1 MVEDPWFSKPDV
13 GLSAG
18 SIHQVSG
25 HANAFFA
32 GDPARTQFAAG
43 GVSMNGDK
51 TLPHGGVVTALA
63 CRDPASR
70 EKRAA
75 FTSGGLAAAMV
86 GMFGEHRLSRRR
98 IGTISKSVLDPSA
111 STPST
116 TPVYNRSSA
125 RYRGLRVRRNG
136 PVTTRTR
143 GGPSESMVGPS
154 IRTCVRVY

>member
-1 MVEDPWFSKPDV
+1 MSIGEDPWFSQSGV

-18 SIHQVSG
+18 RIHQVGG
-25 HANAFFA
+25 HTNAFFA

-43 GVSMNGDK
+43 GVSVNGGE

-86 GMFGEHRLSRRR
+86 GMLGEHRLSRRR
-98 IGTISKSVLDPSA
+98 IGNPSMRHGLCTI
-111 STPST
+111 
-116 TPVYNRSSA
+116 
-125 RYRGLRVRRNG
+125 
-136 PVTTRTR
+136 
-143 GGPSESMVGPS
+143 
-154 IRTCVRVY
+154 